1 MARIPTPAQR
11 GQAVGSVQSQF
22 TPTPF
27 QNLNPDADVF
37 GAGQA
42 RALGQA
48 AKGLGSLSSDVMK
61 EVESDDKLALTKFE
75 TEVQSHQITENARI
89 ASLVGQEK
97 QDAAAAAPTAF
108 KAFVEGARA
117 KHSFQLPDNTAAADN
132 FSTLSQS
139 RFSAN
144 AVVAFTSGKAVVD
157 KLASVARL
165 GTATRTLVAN
175 PDEKGVKVFTGVV
188 RTTVLDPDIGLA
200 RQQGLNP
207 DLINYSGSDSKKLA
221 QKRQL
226 ENMIVEQ
233 EGAAVGQVV
242 NRLLADGKTPEAI
255 AFLEDNP
262 NLGANTVNRTAA
274 ETQVAPLRGRVEARA
289 QLTGIVRGLPTED
302 GKEPTLSAVRAAV
315 YAAYPDDPRK
325 QQDLNQEF
333 TAYSGN
339 RTQARTDLVSRQGSL
354 YVDMIMANKNPM
366 APENAAQLSEFYA
379 KYPRLLLP
387 GNVKKVSESQAEEE
401 ADNKWVTVEK
411 GARVSSDGVE
421 EALAGLAITNP
432 DQFVAAMQSGKFKQ
446 FLDRADYADL
456 KLKQDRVEIRIAEL
470 ADKNPVTVSSVLNRI
485 GVPTSQKAGLNKY
498 TETMKAAI
506 KDVQQRAAE
515 QGRAANMEDIE
526 KAVSGVL
533 IRVSTDGRGWL
544 EDTWTV
550 RGALEVADT
559 EDDFDEYTAKLN
571 GGRKNRRFLAVVF
584 DSTEQ
589 RIKQAFDNIDG
600 DVNLTTLAAEL
611 GVEALPDA
619 RAKLKERDDSY
630 ADAADAGIPASFLDF
645 LSDQYRRVDP
655 EAKTAAV
662 LAAYDK
668 LPSKDKAKYIA
679 QWGRE

>member
-27 QNLNPDADVF
+27 QNLSPDADVF

-75 TEVQSHQITENARI
+75 TEVKSYQLTENARI
-89 ASLVGQEK
+89 ASLVGQEQ

-117 KHSFQLPDNTAAADN
+117 GHKFQLPDNNAAADN
-132 FSTLSQS
+132 FSALSESQ
-139 RFSAN
+139 FSAN
-144 AVVAFTSGKAVVD
+144 AVAAFTSGKAAVD

-175 PDEKGVKVFTGVV
+175 PDENGVKVFTGVV
-188 RTTVLDPDIGLA
+188 RSTVLDPDIGLA

-207 DLINYSGSDSKKLA
+207 DLINYNGSDPEKLA
-221 QKRQL
+221 KKRQL

-233 EGAAVGQVV
+233 EGAALGQVV
-242 NRLLADGKTPEAI
+242 NQLLADGKTPEAI

-315 YAAYPDDPRK
+315 YAAYPDDPQK
-325 QQDLNQEF
+325 QQDLIQEF
-333 TAYSGN
+333 NVYSGN
-339 RTQARTDLVSRQGSL
+339 RTQARTDLVRRQSAE
-354 YVDMIMANKNPM
+354 YVEMIRKNINPM
-366 APENAAQLSEFYA
+366 LPENVKRLSEFYA
-379 KYPRLLLP
+379 AYPRLLLP
-387 GNVKKVSESQAEEE
+387 GNVKKVAESQADAE
-401 ADNKWVTVEK
+401 ANRKWVTVDK
-411 GARVSSDGVE
+411 GAAVSSDGVQ
-421 EALAGLAITNP
+421 EALLAVFTTNP
-432 DQFVAAMQSGKFKQ
+432 DQFVAAMKSGRFKK
-446 FLDRADYADL
+446 FLDREDYDFL
-456 KLKQDRVEIRIAEL
+456 KLKQGTAEKNIADL
-470 ADKNPVTVSSVLNRI
+470 AEKPAVTVNSVLNRI
-485 GVPTSQKAGLNKY
+485 GVPAKQKASLNQY
-498 TETMKAAI
+498 TETIKAAI

-515 QGRAANMEDIE
+515 QGKDANMEDLQ
-526 KAVSGVL
+526 KAVSNVL
-533 IRVSTDGRGWL
+533 IRVATDERL
-544 EDTWTV
+544 VLRDKYTV
-550 RGALEVADT
+550 RGALEVAET
-559 EDDFDEYTAKLN
+559 EDYFDEYTALLN
-571 GGRKNRRFLAVVF
+571 DGSKNRRFLAVVF

-600 DVNLTTLAAEL
+600 DVTLTTLAVEL
-611 GVEALPDA
+611 GVETLPDA
-619 RAKLKERDDSY
+619 RAKLKDREVAY
-630 ADAADAGIPASFLDF
+630 AEAADAGIPASFLDY
-645 LSDQYRRVDP
+645 LSKQYRRVDP
-655 EAKTAAV
+655 KATTAVV
-662 LAAYDK
+662 LAKYDK
-668 LPSKDKAKYIA
+668 MPLKDKAKYIA